1 MGVKVWFPCGGISG
15 SAVMP
20 LVTVDEDLQC
30 RDSPPLLAHLT
41 KMLQLLQSGI
51 ILDYH
56 DTLFERSAAAHD
68 GHLPGLLV
76 HTFTVFGLHRPTCL
90 FLYHRGYL
98 IVAVG
103 QCRVFKFRCYPCLVS
118 GHEFGTDVELFFI
131 DTGEVFGFPP
141 VVFLATSDV
150 AGLDID

>member
-56 DTLFERSAAAHD
+56 RSLVCIARPVFSFTIAA
-68 GHLPGLLV
+68 
-76 HTFTVFGLHRPTCL
+76 
-90 FLYHRGYL
+90 
-98 IVAVG
+98 I
-103 QCRVFKFRCYPCLVS
+103 
-118 GHEFGTDVELFFI
+118 
-131 DTGEVFGFPP
+131 
-141 VVFLATSDV
+141 
-150 AGLDID
+150 

>member
-1 MGVKVWFPCGGISG
+1 MGVKVGLPCGGVIRNT
-15 SAVMP
+15 VMP

-30 RDSPPLLAHLT
+30 RDSPTLLTHLAET
-41 KMLQLLQSGI
+41 AQLLHRGI

-68 GHLPGLLV
+68 GHLPGLPV
-76 HTFTVFGLHRPTCL
+76 HTLTVFGLHGATCL
-90 FLYHRGYL
+90 FLYHHGYL
-98 IVAVG
+98 IVSVG

-118 GHEFGTDVELFFI
+118 GHEFGTDVELFLI

-141 VVFLATSDV
+141 VVFLAASDV
-150 AGLDID
+150 AGLDVD

>member
-1 MGVKVWFPCGGISG
+1 
-15 SAVMP
+15 MP

-30 RDSPPLLAHLT
+30 GDSPPLLTHLAE
-41 KMLQLLQSGI
+41 MLQLPQRGI

-68 GHLPGLLV
+68 GHLSRLLV
-76 HTFTVFGLHRPTCL
+76 HTLPVFGLHRPTSL

-118 GHEFGTDVELFFI
+118 GHEVGADVELFLI

-141 VVFLATSDV
+141 VVFLAASDV
-150 AGLDID
+150 AGLDVD

>member
-1 MGVKVWFPCGGISG
+1 MGMKVGFPSGGLSG

-20 LVTVDEDLQC
+20 LVTVDEDLQS
-30 RDSPPLLAHLT
+30 RDTPPLLTHLAET
-41 KMLQLLQSGI
+41 AQLLHRGI

-56 DTLFERSAAAHD
+56 DTLLERSAAAHD

-76 HTFTVFGLHRPTCL
+76 HTLPVFGLHRPTCL

-98 IVAVG
+98 IVAFR
-103 QCRVFKFRCYPCLVS
+103 QRSAAEIRCYPCLVS
-118 GHEFGTDVELFFI
+118 GHEFGTDVELFLI

-141 VVFLATSDV
+141 VVFLAASDV

>member
-1 MGVKVWFPCGGISG
+1 MGMKVGLPCGGISG

-76 HTFTVFGLHRPTCL
+76 HTLPVFGLHRPTCL

-98 IVAVG
+98 IVAFR
-103 QCRVFKFRCYPCLVS
+103 QRSAAEIRCYPCLVCR
-118 GHEFGTDVELFFI
+118 HEVSADIELFLA
-131 DTGEVFGFPP
+131 DMCEVFRCPP
-141 VVFLATSDV
+141 VVRLAASDV
-150 AGLDID
+150 AGLDVD